1 MGAPAFVVRPVDT
14 CHTIGWLAVDA
25 PSPGQALTS
34 AMLALVSDGPT
45 SFFGILSVIGLA
57 LSALLS
63 IWLVWGVIRSGR
75 L

>member
-1 MGAPAFVVRPVDT
+1 
-14 CHTIGWLAVDA
+14 
-25 PSPGQALTS
+25 
-34 AMLALVSDGPT
+34 MLALVSDGPT
-45 SFFGILSVIGLA
+45 SFFGILSVVGLT